1 MLDPNKNGKDIDTE
15 AILQFLITMN
25 QALLTQTRTTNQ
37 NTAQI
42 LVTMKALQTDI
53 QELIRVLD
61 ITRERRFEEEI
72 NTLERQITVLQ
83 SQIDDKKNAK
93 VELKTTSEKIKLGV
107 KAELAEQAKK
117 KQIDWLAVRQVM
129 INAAFGALAVAIMWG
144 IVSNLPN
151 IGIWL
156 KEFFGS

>member
-1 MLDPNKNGKDIDTE
+1 MSNPSSNGGNTDTE
-15 AILQFLITMN
+15 SILQFLISMN

-37 NTAQI
+37 NTAQV
-42 LVTMKALQTDI
+42 LVVMKSLQNDI

-72 NTLERQITVLQ
+72 NTLERQMTVLQ
-83 SQIDDKKNAK
+83 SQIDEKKNAK

-129 INAAFGALAVAIMWG
+129 INAAFGALAVGIVWG
-144 IVSNLPN
+144 IVTNLPN

-156 KEFFGS
+156 KEFFGR